1 MLTISIDNDGRLLAT
16 QRDSSPT
23 VYLDHWALRELST
36 TGNLAQRFV
45 AALKKRNGTLAL
57 SCANLIEFCY
67 VTDDQQVRQAEELF
81 EASLPHVF
89 FLEMDPF
96 LVQSREDAL
105 LRGAAPTPPHEDR
118 ELFITLLRLKPESV
132 SVLTA
137 RTLLDG
143 VRNGIGRQANE
154 LADAFVQQ
162 VAKLRSEFEA
172 DSGFQATLS
181 RPPAIQTI
189 QRGTRLVLK
198 ELLRGL
204 ILDRST
210 QLSRNHA
217 MDFLHAVVPVAYCD
231 YVMLDKYWE
240 DQVRRMRQ
248 RLTPTSIDI
257 PLARVLSKRTGG
269 LEELVRSLE
278 GAAPG

>member
-1 MLTISIDNDGRLLAT
+1 VLPLSLTAIAAAPFCEHLAGKVRTAIKRQSITLDRQQGHIFSVLLQGLDAFDAASAAKDSGVSAKRTVLTFELPTSGDRDAVKIVGRWTPASALRFREPILGFRRLL
-16 QRDSSPT
+16 
-23 VYLDHWALRELST
+23 
-36 TGNLAQRFV
+36 
-45 AALKKRNGTLAL
+45 
-57 SCANLIEFCY
+57 
-67 VTDDQQVRQAEELF
+67 
-81 EASLPHVF
+81 
-89 FLEMDPF
+89 
-96 LVQSREDAL
+96 
-105 LRGAAPTPPHEDR
+105 EDR
-118 ELFITLLRLKPESV
+118 P
-132 SVLTA
+132 
-137 RTLLDG
+137 
-143 VRNGIGRQANE
+143 
-154 LADAFVQQ
+154 
-162 VAKLRSEFEA
+162 
-172 DSGFQATLS
+172 LS
-181 RPPAIQTI
+181 RQFK
-189 QRGTRLVLK
+189 GEHRLVLK